1 MTQSTLD
8 LVLRATKK
16 GTGVSEAS
24 KELGALDDQAKAT
37 GDTLGKVGEVA
48 GGLLKAGI
56 TAAAAAAVKAVNDTA
71 AYNREIRLLAQSIN
85 ATTEETSRLVQ
96 VADDVGVSQDAL
108 TRALQLASKNG
119 FAPTIDNIA
128 KLADETRGLTDPTEK
143 AAALSKVF
151 GRGWAELVP
160 LLDMG
165 GNAIKENAAAV
176 SDSLIVTAKAS
187 KATREYEIAQD
198 NLGDAV
204 DGMARQFGNLAIPA
218 LTEFFNTLKDGVET
232 LDLLVNW
239 QNKIVQV
246 QTEHELLVR
255 TTSGSYQEYITEIVR
270 ANGASAEQELILRD
284 VERGLLTAAE
294 GADLVAQAAGAMT
307 QSQFEASRGA
317 YGVAGALD
325 ESNRAATR
333 AADAA
338 RNAASANDEEA
349 NAFDRAKFAADLH
362 AQSIEQ
368 NAKIAAA
375 NQQAIVSY
383 ADTIGTLAQ
392 KLKDATDAQAK
403 QELAQAGI
411 DALKESRDAGTISN
425 EQYNTSLGTLLLT
438 YGLATEKSIAMGEG
452 QATLNQLLKDGVIDA
467 DTYVKSI
474 GNIPAAARDG
484 QTTLDELVKN
494 GIDPAK
500 LALID
505 AGTATGTLKNALDML
520 PRKIKIEIALEQTGN
535 VPSLPGG
542 SQSGR
547 AGGGP
552 VAQGVPVN
560 VNELFNERFVPYAAG
575 SMMPSSG
582 NTSYQT
588 TIASGAV
595 VINPPAGV
603 NAREI
608 AQAVMAELGRQTNQ
622 LIAAGAGGM
631 GV

>member
-71 AYNREIRLLAQSIN
+71 AYNREVRLLAQSIN

-392 KLKDATDAQAK
+392 KLKDATDAQAR

-425 EQYNTSLGTLLLT
+425 EQYNTSLSTLMIT
-438 YGLATEKSIAMGEG
+438 YGLANEKSIAMGEG

-608 AQAVMAELGRQTNQ
+608 AQAVMAEMGRQTNL

>member
-71 AYNREIRLLAQSIN
+71 AYNREVRLLAQSIN

-108 TRALQLASKNG
+108 TRAMQLASKNG

-294 GADLVAQAAGAMT
+294 GADLVAQASGAMT

-362 AQSIEQ
+362 AQSIAQ
-368 NAKIAAA
+368 NATIAAA
-375 NQQAIVSY
+375 NQQAIANY
-383 ADTIGTLAQ
+383 ADTVGTLAQ
-392 KLKDATDAQAK
+392 KLKDSTEAQAK

-411 DALKESRDAGTISN
+411 DALKEARDNQIITN
-425 EQYNTSLGTLLLT
+425 EQYNTSLNTLMIT
-438 YGLATEKSIAMGEG
+438 YGLANEKSIAMGEG

-500 LALID
+500 LALLD

-520 PRKIKIEIALEQTGN
+520 PRKIKIEIALEQIGN

-542 SQSGR
+542 SKSGR